1 MFSFFSKEARERSYL
16 SEVIEHCW
24 KQLRRDHDLLSADRE
39 SFLRTEIQK
48 AQNVLTAGGPD
59 IPKITEKLVDSYQKC
74 FPQPKASF
82 WRENG
87 EVILVAIVVAA
98 AVQAYFLKPF
108 KIPTGSMQPTLNGII
123 SRDSN
128 SRENSFWYRAISFP
142 IFGERI
148 IHHTAKENGIL
159 HSIRPVKLK
168 PFGAVGPRGFVNI
181 LPADAVEFYVGNDKY
196 TLPMS
201 LNQFTQNF
209 PKLMERVRRNEPFTS
224 GETILSAVI
233 QTGDQLFVDR
243 FTYHFRK
250 PKRGEV
256 FVFGTQ
262 NIARVQNPGDYYI
275 KRLAGVP
282 GDTLTIQDPY
292 LHVNGKVPTD
302 PGFQKVMSLRDGY
315 HGYTSQTGAY
325 FHERKGEVTLPRNKY
340 FALGDNSFNS
350 SDSREWGPVPY
361 ENIIGRAYFVYWP
374 FTRHFGRIE

>member
-1 MFSFFSKEARERSYL
+1 MFSFFSKERRERSYL

-24 KQLRRDHDLLSADRE
+24 KQLRRDHDLLSTDKEA
-39 SFLRTEIQK
+39 FLRTEIQK
-48 AQNVLTAGGPD
+48 AQNVLTAEGTD
-59 IPKITEKLVDSYQKC
+59 IPKATEKLVDSYQRC
-74 FPQPKASF
+74 FPQPRAAF

-123 SRDSN
+123 SRDLTP
-128 SRENSFWYRAISFP
+128 RENTFWYRAISFP

-148 IHHTAKENGIL
+148 IHHTAKEGGKL
-159 HSIRPVKLK
+159 HSIRPVKAM
-168 PFGAVGPRGFVNI
+168 PFSAIGPRGFVNI
-181 LPADAVEFYVGNDKY
+181 LPADAVEFYVGNNKY
-196 TLPMS
+196 SLPMS
-201 LNQFTQNF
+201 LGQFGQNF
-209 PKLMERVRRNEPFTS
+209 PKLMMEGVVFKS
-224 GETILSAVI
+224 GETILSAVV

-262 NIARVQNPGDYYI
+262 NISGVQNPGDYYI

-282 GDTLTIQDPY
+282 GDTLAIQDPY

-302 PGFQKVMSLRDGY
+302 PGFQKVMSLQDGY
-315 HGYTSQTGAY
+315 RGYSSHMGPYLSEPGATFY
-325 FHERKGEVTLPRNKY
+325 LEKDKY
-340 FALGDNSFNS
+340 FALGDNSFSS
-350 SDSREWGPVPY
+350 SDSRVWGPVPY
-361 ENIIGRAYFVYWP
+361 ENIIGRAFFVYWP